1 MKKTRLTLVL
11 IILLLLITAISVQA
25 QPVRKGTLTTKVLVR
40 GAPLHGANGVTV
52 NDQGL
57 LYIASAVGREIVVM
71 DPHNGKI
78 LHRFGPESGVVG
90 PDDVVFGPDGSLYWT
105 DILSGE
111 VGRLTPEGQVKK
123 QYVDVFVNPLA
134 FNAEGRLFV
143 AQAFVG
149 DRLYEVDPELIDPP
163 VEILGT
169 GNPLFHLNGFA
180 FGPDGWLY
188 APRQQL
194 EQIVRINVDTAEVEI
209 VTDDFEG
216 SCAFDSQGNLF
227 AAADEKVFQI
237 DPESGEY
244 IVAVTLPEG
253 GADNLAFDADDTMY
267 VTNFRD
273 GTVYTI
279 LPNGRPRVISPGGLM
294 APGGIAVLPDEQA
307 GESVFI
313 ADFWTVRGYDGRNGQ
328 PGITGRDFFFD
339 SPFSASADGQNL
351 ILTSW
356 FGNTVEIWSPDQ
368 GMVQEVYTANVPID
382 AVRFQGDFAVSE
394 LGSGSVVKLEA
405 GSGTS
410 TPLATGLFVPAG
422 LAAKEGDLWVADWA
436 SGIVWQVAAAGA
448 VLDPPAPVASGLAQ
462 PEGLAVDHDGSLL
475 VVESGAGR
483 VSRIDPDTGAVSL
496 VAEGLALGAPGPAG
510 WPPTW
515 LLNDLTVGE
524 QGDVYV
530 TGDIDNV
537 VYSLTERP

>member
-1 MKKTRLTLVL
+1 
-11 IILLLLITAISVQA
+11 
-25 QPVRKGTLTTKVLVR
+25 
-40 GAPLHGANGVTV
+40 
-52 NDQGL
+52 
-57 LYIASAVGREIVVM
+57 
-71 DPHNGKI
+71 
-78 LHRFGPESGVVG
+78 
-90 PDDVVFGPDGSLYWT
+90 
-105 DILSGE
+105 
-111 VGRLTPEGQVKK
+111 
-123 QYVDVFVNPLA
+123 
-134 FNAEGRLFV
+134 
-143 AQAFVG
+143 
-149 DRLYEVDPELIDPP
+149 
-163 VEILGT
+163 
-169 GNPLFHLNGFA
+169 
-180 FGPDGWLY
+180 
-188 APRQQL
+188 
-194 EQIVRINVDTAEVEI
+194 
-209 VTDDFEG
+209 
-216 SCAFDSQGNLF
+216 
-227 AAADEKVFQI
+227 
-237 DPESGEY
+237 
-244 IVAVTLPEG
+244 
-253 GADNLAFDADDTMY
+253 
-267 VTNFRD
+267 
-273 GTVYTI
+273 
-279 LPNGRPRVISPGGLM
+279 
-294 APGGIAVLPDEQA
+294 
-307 GESVFI
+307 
-313 ADFWTVRGYDGRNGQ
+313 
-328 PGITGRDFFFD
+328 
-339 SPFSASADGQNL
+339 
-351 ILTSW
+351 
-356 FGNTVEIWSPDQ
+356 
-368 GMVQEVYTANVPID
+368 MVQEVYTANVPID